1 MIVRKEK
8 QFLVFYL
15 DDGSIVKYDFATK
28 KAYGKSGRQVQDLK
42 SQLKGYTIEDVINC
56 CEDKQYAKF
65 LRFVKNEYSKNNYE
79 IWNIGTMLSKVPS
92 YSNYEQ
98 LFSAGIEDIVGKG
111 FKYTINDIP
120 KGIVKL
126 CKEHNIKLSDSFLRY
141 YKQNPDAYLLAY
153 KLDYI
158 SLTDADIYEILTKE
172 FYIGYNAVYSE
183 RYNSFFNIMLN
194 DYGYKAKPLLMYVDY
209 LKTYEAIENMGD
221 LTRELYDYVKMMK
234 SISNKFDKYP
244 RHFLTTHA
252 IASRNYKRLAKQ
264 FEEQKFANRIDKSLE
279 RTFGDYRFYY
289 PKCTQDIKDEAT
301 SQANCVA
308 SYIDRVIDGQCH
320 ILFLRLKDSPDKSLV
335 TIEVRDD
342 ENGVPQIVQAK
353 QKYNYK
359 VTPEQQNCV
368 DMWNKWQIN
377 KAKNIKEENESE
389 EESYVS

>member
-15 DDGSIVKYDFATK
+15 DDGSTVKYDFATK
-28 KAYGKSGRQVQDLK
+28 KAYGKSGREVRDLK
-42 SQLKGYTIEDVINC
+42 SQLKGYSIEDIFDS
-56 CEDKQYAKF
+56 CEDKKYAKF
-65 LRFVKNEYSKNNYE
+65 LKFVKDEYSRGWYD
-79 IWNIGTMLSKVPS
+79 ISNIGTILSHVPE
-92 YSNYEQ
+92 YKNYEQ
-98 LFSAGIEDIVGKG
+98 LFSAGIDSIVGRG
-111 FKYTINDIP
+111 FSYTINDIP
-120 KGIVKL
+120 KGIIKL
-126 CKEHNIKLSDSFLRY
+126 CKEHNIKLSNTFLTY

-221 LTRELYDYVKMMK
+221 LTRELYDYVKMMNG
-234 SISNKFDKYP
+234 ISYKFDKYP

-252 IASRNYKRLAKQ
+252 IASRNYRRLAKQ
-264 FEEQKFANRIDKSLE
+264 FEEQKFANRIDESLE

-289 PKCTQDIKDEAT
+289 PKCTQDIKDESCAM
-301 SQANCVA
+301 SNCVA
-308 SYIDRVIDGQCH
+308 SYVDRVIDGQCH

-335 TIEVRDD
+335 TIEVRNKD
-342 ENGVPQIVQAK
+342 GIPQIVQAK

-389 EESYVS
+389 EDLC